1 MKHNLDYLKT
11 FIVFCIV
18 CLVFFDIST
27 SLGFFNNKLF
37 KVVLLL
43 AILLT
48 LYYDLHSGILLTI
61 LFLMLLI
68 QFNTTTLDAIENKK
82 FELFLASVPPEYK
95 NDEPITQY
103 GNKSQNHKLVECDN
117 EKKNEISND
126 IFDYT
131 VDTKVKPYEVF
142 VKMLTTK
149 DHLDNASNSAF
160 LQPDTQ
166 DLL

>member
-1 MKHNLDYLKT
+1 MKHNLDFLKT
-11 FIVFCIV
+11 VIVFCIV
-18 CLVFFDIST
+18 CLVFFDISVNFKF
-27 SLGFFNNKLF
+27 LNNKLF
-37 KVVLLL
+37 KIVFLF
-43 AILLT
+43 AILAA

-68 QFNTTTLDAIENKK
+68 QFNTTTLDAIDAIKNKRM
-82 FELFLASVPPEYK
+82 ELFLASMPSEYERHEK
-95 NDEPITQY
+95 DETIT
-103 GNKSQNHKLVECDN
+103 QNHKVVECDN

-126 IFDYT
+126 IFDYS

-160 LQPDTQ
+160 LQPDPE

>member
-1 MKHNLDYLKT
+1 MKQHLDLIKT

-18 CLVFFDIST
+18 CLVFFNCST
-27 SLGFFNNKLF
+27 TLWFFNNKLF
-37 KVVLLL
+37 KIVFLF
-43 AILLT
+43 AILIN
-48 LYYDLHSGILLTI
+48 LYYDLHTGILLTI

-82 FELFLASVPPEYK
+82 MELFLESVPSEYK
-95 NDEPITQY
+95 KDEPRTKI
-103 GNKSQNHKLVECDN
+103 QNHKVVECDN
-117 EKKNEISND
+117 VKKNEISKD
-126 IFDYT
+126 IFDYS

-160 LQPDTQ
+160 LF
-166 DLL
+166 